1 MRTRLFLF
9 LAVLVLGTAA
19 LGACSK
25 ADSDKA
31 NQTVSSV
38 GDQLSA
44 DLDQF
49 KSGINNASQE
59 VRESA
64 VRNGTAAAAP
74 AEFRRQGYQV
84 DSPMQCSASSPQ
96 LGEFTVNCTGTT
108 TDGRAAAV
116 SGTDPAGDS
125 AATFTGTIDGNQVF
139 MQDCIGLC

>member
-38 GDQLSA
+38 GDQLSNDIEQA
-44 DLDQF
+44 
-49 KSGINNASQE
+49 KNGIQNASQE
-59 VRESA
+59 VREAA
-64 VRNGTAAAAP
+64 VRNGTAEAAP
-74 AEFRRQGYQV
+74 PEFRRQGYV
-84 DSPMQCSASSPQ
+84 VNSPMQCSASSPQ

-108 TDGRAAAV
+108 NDGRAAAV
-116 SGTDPAGDS
+116 TGTDPPGDA

-139 MQDCIGLC
+139 MQDCLGLC

>member
-9 LAVLVLGTAA
+9 IALLVLGTAA

-38 GDQLSA
+38 GDQLNSNIEQA
-44 DLDQF
+44 RV
-49 KSGINNASQE
+49 GINNASQAI
-59 VRESA
+59 REAA
-64 VRNGTAAAAP
+64 VVNGTAEAAP

-84 DSPMQCSASSPQ
+84 DSPMKCSASSPQ

-108 TDGRAAAV
+108 NDGKAAV
-116 SGTDPAGDS
+116 VTGTDPAGD
-125 AATFTGTIDGNQVF
+125 APATFTGTIDGNQVF
-139 MQDCIGLC
+139 MQNCIGLC